1 MTVGELMERLEQLDP
16 DSEVRWAAQPVYPF
30 EYSISDVIP
39 VIMDELVDEEDAEDI
54 LMGEIPESPKRDDIV
69 YLVQGSQ
76 IGSLPGYVSREL
88 GWK

>member
-76 IGSLPGYVSREL
+76 IGSLPGYVCREI